1 MAEENN
7 AAAPAKDPGKML
19 QMVFIA
25 VNMLVMLGGTFF
37 IYMQTLGHK
46 EPVTYNEDA
55 KKQLEIFEES
65 LRKDPVLYTMD
76 TFNTN
81 LDGVPRRLVRVE
93 ITLEML
99 DAEGFEEVI
108 DMGAVGR
115 DAIVRILNA
124 KSFDQL
130 ESVQGKLHL
139 KNQIIAQL
147 NSFMK
152 EGVVRNVYFNDFV
165 VQ

>member
-1 MAEENN
+1 MAEQNT
-7 AAAPAKDPGKML
+7 APPKDNSKM
-19 QMVFIA
+19 MGFVFIA
-25 VNMLVMLGGTFF
+25 INMVFMLGGTFF
-37 IYMQTLGHK
+37 VYTQTLGHHEPVTHNEDAERQLASFEETLRK
-46 EPVTYNEDA
+46 EPV
-55 KKQLEIFEES
+55 F
-65 LRKDPVLYTMD
+65 YTMD

-81 LDGVPRRLVRVE
+81 LDGVPRRLVRME

-108 DMGAVGR
+108 GMGAIGR

-124 KSFDQL
+124 KAYDQL
-130 ESVQGKLHL
+130 ETVQGKLHL

-152 EGVVRNVYFNDFV
+152 EGVVRNIYFNDFV

>member
-1 MAEENN
+1 MSDASG
-7 AAAPAKDPGKML
+7 APAKDSSKLL
-19 QMVFIA
+19 QMAFIGI
-25 VNMLVMLGGTFF
+25 NMIFMLGGAFF
-37 IYMQTLGHK
+37 VYTQTLGHHEPVTFNEDAERQLASFEETLRK
-46 EPVTYNEDA
+46 EPV
-55 KKQLEIFEES
+55 F
-65 LRKDPVLYTMD
+65 YTMD

-81 LDGVPRRLVRVE
+81 LDGVPRRLVRME

-108 DMGAVGR
+108 GMGAVGR
-115 DAIVRILNA
+115 DAIVRILNS
-124 KSFDQL
+124 KGYDQL

-152 EGVVRNVYFNDFV
+152 EGVVRNIYFNDFV